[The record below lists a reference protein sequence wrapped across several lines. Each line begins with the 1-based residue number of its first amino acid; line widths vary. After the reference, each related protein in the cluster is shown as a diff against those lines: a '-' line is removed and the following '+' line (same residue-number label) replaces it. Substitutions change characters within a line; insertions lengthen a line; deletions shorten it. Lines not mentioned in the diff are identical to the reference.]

1 MNINYK
7 TRVSAI
13 GRNGIMIQTGLEV
26 LPIGDVPR
34 KVVSLSP
41 LNTRGVGNC
50 SIDIPID
57 AIPDVIEAL
66 RKTYVE
72 QYPQSLETI

>member
-1 MNINYK
+1 MEIQYK

-13 GRNGIMIQTGLEV
+13 GRNGIMIQTGIEI

-66 RKTYVE
+66 QAIYTE
-72 QYPQSLETI
+72 QHLASVKPN

>member
-1 MNINYK
+1 MEIQYK

-13 GRNGIMIQTGLEV
+13 GRSGIMIQTGIEI
-26 LPIGDVPR
+26 LPIGEVPR

-41 LNTRGVGNC
+41 INTRGVGNC

-66 RKTYVE
+66 RQIYVE
-72 QYPQSLETI
+72 QYPQSLGTI